1 MVKKL
6 DHVGI
11 VVRDLDESI
20 PLYEDILGVK
30 PVSVRDVPTQNVRAA
45 FFEVGNGV
53 VVELIEPTV
62 PDSGVARFLQ
72 KRGPGIHHICFEVD
86 KVDEELQEMAG
97 KGISP
102 IEPQGRVDITGK
114 IGFLHPKSTSGVLI
128 ELAQYG
134 TPRDKDY
141 RESGKDSGTG
151 GQAGSGWT

>member
-11 VVRDLDESI
+11 VVNDLDESI
-20 PLYEDILGVK
+20 PLYERILGVK
-30 PVSVRDVPTQNVRAA
+30 PVSVRDVPTQHVKAA

-53 VVELIEPTV
+53 VVELIQPTV
-62 PDSGVARFLQ
+62 PDSGVARFLA

-86 KVDEELQEMAG
+86 RVDEELKEMAG
-97 KGISP
+97 KGINP

-134 TPRDKDY
+134 TPQDKEY

-151 GQAGSGWT
+151 G